1 MKLLVI
7 DPFGD
12 GLDVAIR
19 AQKDGHDVRYF
30 VRPTEEAKHVGS
42 GFVTRVDDFRRWIV
56 WADVV
61 FAVDNTLYVRHL
73 QDARERG
80 HRGII
85 CANESTTAWETNRTV
100 GQAVL
105 RRAGIATIPFKEF
118 HDYDAAIAY
127 VKKNDARF
135 VSKPSDEEDKALSY
149 VARTPEDMVYM
160 LERWKRL
167 GKLKAPFILQEFKE
181 GTEMAV
187 GAFYC
192 REGGFSD
199 WCENWEFKKLM
210 NDDLGI
216 ATGEQGT
223 VLRFVAESR
232 LATRVLQPME
242 PQLAKEDY
250 IGYIDVNCIID
261 DKGKAWPLEFTT
273 RPGWPTYNI
282 QLALCQGDTAQ
293 WLLDLT
299 QGRITA
305 TWLRNRVAVGVVL
318 SIPDYPYSNLTKK
331 EVVGIPI
338 YGIKGQGE
346 DIDQTGE
353 DLWPH
358 LHPAEMMLAKD
369 VPIRTKEGIRSGTC
383 PATAGDYVLIMTATA
398 DHVSAAAQLV
408 YKRLGA
414 LNVPNSPMYRTDIGR
429 RLARQLPKIQQHG
442 YARSMRYSAPPST

>member
-1 MKLLVI
+1 
-7 DPFGD
+7 
-12 GLDVAIR
+12 
-19 AQKDGHDVRYF
+19 
-30 VRPTEEAKHVGS
+30 
-42 GFVTRVDDFRRWIV
+42 
-56 WADVV
+56 
-61 FAVDNTLYVRHL
+61 
-73 QDARERG
+73 
-80 HRGII
+80 
-85 CANESTTAWETNRTV
+85 
-100 GQAVL
+100 
-105 RRAGIATIPFKEF
+105 
-118 HDYDAAIAY
+118 
-127 VKKNDARF
+127 
-135 VSKPSDEEDKALSY
+135 
-149 VARTPEDMVYM
+149 
-160 LERWKRL
+160 
-167 GKLKAPFILQEFKE
+167 
-181 GTEMAV
+181 
-187 GAFYC
+187 
-192 REGGFSD
+192 
-199 WCENWEFKKLM
+199 
-210 NDDLGI
+210 
-216 ATGEQGT
+216 
-223 VLRFVAESR
+223 
-232 LATRVLQPME
+232 
-242 PQLAKEDY
+242 
-250 IGYIDVNCIID
+250 
-261 DKGKAWPLEFTT
+261 
-273 RPGWPTYNI
+273 
-282 QLALCQGDTAQ
+282 
-293 WLLDLT
+293 LDLT